1 MELQKQPQKYEA
13 EYFLINIYLVGK
25 QKKVTT
31 KGSQSYLNDKK
42 NETAKLLDVHNE
54 SLSYYLSILT

>member
-1 MELQKQPQKYEA
+1 M
-13 EYFLINIYLVGK
+13 
-25 QKKVTT
+25 T

-42 NETAKLLDVHNE
+42 NETAELLDVHNE